1 MSMIKSTLSLN
12 DEMSQTLRNILTQ
25 LNLVNNQIKNL
36 GIESKEIPKTISTW
50 DVAFGNFAGNMIS
63 KVTGFFNSFIKSG
76 FDFNRNMENSLTN
89 FTTMLDGSVDHAQAK
104 VEELRV
110 FAAKTPFE
118 LGDLAQ
124 STQTLMS
131 FGVGAEYTTP
141 LLRMLGDVSLGN
153 KQKFQSLS
161 LVMGQVVSQGKLMGG
176 DLLQMINAGF
186 NPLQV
191 ISEKTGQS
199 MSELKD
205 EMSKGAVS
213 AQMVVEAFQMAT
225 SEGGKFYKGMESASQ
240 TFDGVM
246 STLKDNISSTMG
258 TLLSPVNDA
267 VKDMASGL
275 INVIAN
281 LEPFISGFANFI
293 SSNMDVITTALTIVG
308 IVAVGLGISWAITW
322 AIANWHTLAI
332 IGGVLFLAKILNMLG
347 ITTGDILSFIGGA
360 FFVTFAAIN
369 NIILGFGDFVLTIIS
384 GIANVFIDFANFLA
398 NIFYNPIS
406 SIIKMFEGMANNVL
420 EIIKG
425 IAKAIDAIFGSNLAG
440 IVGDWQNSVSNMANN
455 LIEKYAPDENYREV
469 FERVNLNMKDLTGME
484 HMSYG
489 ESWNK
494 GATLGSNLAN
504 GLSDLGGG
512 NIGDFINGLG
522 QDSANLNNI
531 NKGIGGL
538 NDKLSGKGSLKSVGE
553 TKIVDENLKYLR
565 DIATFKYQS
574 EYQRSSPQ
582 VNINVATGDINSGAD
597 ENRLISKF
605 ENVVIDALVNNLATG

>member
-1 MSMIKSTLSLN
+1 
-12 DEMSQTLRNILTQ
+12 
-25 LNLVNNQIKNL
+25 
-36 GIESKEIPKTISTW
+36 
-50 DVAFGNFAGNMIS
+50 
-63 KVTGFFNSFIKSG
+63 
-76 FDFNRNMENSLTN
+76 
-89 FTTMLDGSVDHAQAK
+89 
-104 VEELRV
+104 
-110 FAAKTPFE
+110 
-118 LGDLAQ
+118 
-124 STQTLMS
+124 
-131 FGVGAEYTTP
+131 
-141 LLRMLGDVSLGN
+141 
-153 KQKFQSLS
+153 
-161 LVMGQVVSQGKLMGG
+161 
-176 DLLQMINAGF
+176 
-186 NPLQV
+186 
-191 ISEKTGQS
+191 

-205 EMSKGAVS
+205 EMSKGAIS
-213 AQMVVEAFQMAT
+213 AKMVVEAFQMAT

-267 VKDMASGL
+267 IKDMASGL

-322 AIANWHTLAI
+322 AIANLQTLAI
-332 IGGVLFLAKILNMLG
+332 IGAILLFAKFLNMVG
-347 ITTGDILSFIGGA
+347 INAGDILSFIAGA
-360 FFVTFAAIN
+360 FFIAFALIN
-369 NIILGFGDFVLTIIS
+369 NTILGFGDFVLSIVN
-384 GIANVFIDFANFLA
+384 AVLNVFIDLANFLA
-398 NIFYNPIS
+398 NIFNNPIS
-406 SIIKMFEGMANNVL
+406 SIIKLFEGMANNVL
-420 EIIKG
+420 EILKG

-440 IVGDWQNSVSNMANN
+440 IVSSWQDSISNKADE
-455 LIEKYAPDENYREV
+455 LIAKYAPDENYEDV
-469 FERVNLNMKDLTGME
+469 FERANYNMKDLTGME
-484 HMSYG
+484 YMDYG

-494 GATLGSNLAN
+494 GTTLGSNLAN
-504 GLSDLGGG
+504 GLSGLGGG
-512 NIGDFINGLG
+512 NIGDFINSLG

-538 NDKLSGKGSLKSVGE
+538 NDKLSGNGSLKSVGE

-605 ENVVIDALVNNLATG
+605 ENVVIDALVNNLATS